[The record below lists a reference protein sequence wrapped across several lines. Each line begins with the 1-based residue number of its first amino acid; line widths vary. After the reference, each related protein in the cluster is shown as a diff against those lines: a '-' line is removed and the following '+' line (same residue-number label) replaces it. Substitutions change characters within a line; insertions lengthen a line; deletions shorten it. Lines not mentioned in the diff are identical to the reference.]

1 MSAQVVVCGLV
12 YCGRICPGLMKK
24 GEWMKTLLGL
34 GWLLV
39 RDVGRELMN
48 WRLALSAAVVAGLM
62 KLVGL
67 L

>member
-1 MSAQVVVCGLV
+1 MKIRVGRSSTAVDLQALALLV
-12 YCGRICPGLMKK
+12 
-24 GEWMKTLLGL
+24 LGL

-48 WRLALSAAVVAGLM
+48 WRLGLSAAVVAGLM